1 MWIDISAE
9 HLKFWSGWIGV
20 EKLGEI
26 HCSWRALTKSL
37 VALLWRSWR
46 CKKFVQSAYSQVFT
60 NVHAAKKVHKCSQM
74 FIQRKKVHKCP
85 QMFTQSRKFTSV
97 HSWWQSCTF
106 FALFWRLYQLSSCS
120 ARTMEKRRRKSKSV
134 SKEFRSAH
142 ADINILKENAFLLK
156 QLREVLA
163 VVFVVMFS
171 LFSTCELLF
180 LCSFY
185 FSCFFLIS
193 PRLCFLDFPWSFLFH
208 VFCLE

>member
-9 HLKFWSGWIGV
+9 RLKFWSGWIGV

-60 NVHAAKKVHKCSQM
+60 NVRTAKKVHKCS
-74 FIQRKKVHKCP
+74 

-142 ADINILKENAFLLK
+142 ADINISKENAFLLK

-163 VVFVVMFS
+163 VVFVVCGYVFIIFHLRAVVFVFF
-171 LFSTCELLF
+171 LFF
-180 LCSFY
+180 L
-185 FSCFFLIS
+185 FFLIS
-193 PRLCFLDFPWSFLFH
+193 PWFCFLDFPWSFLFH

>member
-9 HLKFWSGWIGV
+9 RLKFWSGWIGV

-60 NVHAAKKVHKCSQM
+60 NVHTAKKVHKCL
-74 FIQRKKVHKCP
+74 

-163 VVFVVMFS
+163 VVFVVCGYVFIIFH
-171 LFSTCELLF
+171 LRAVVFV
-180 LCSFY
+180 
-185 FSCFFLIS
+185 FFL
-193 PRLCFLDFPWSFLFH
+193 FFLF
-208 VFCLE
+208 FFQ